1 MGCCRVGFIV
11 RIDIFGINDPLIYAG
26 EKLVN
31 KYAWSTPDERLLPVF
46 QQFAPIIELGCG
58 ANAYWSRWMNK
69 EGNVD
74 VVALDMSL
82 NDGGL
87 INATTNNKSEK
98 NETKSDDDKTTGG
111 LVIKQGS
118 PTTLSEDEEIRN
130 SDRTLF
136 LCYPDE
142 EDNQMPENSN
152 KDEEEELQAPLS
164 MAASCLE
171 HYSGEYVIHV
181 GELYGDT
188 LSLEQAP
195 FGRSSS
201 SEFQQR
207 LAGEYHCIL
216 KLKLNNNWLHVRDT
230 LSVWKR
236 TETCCMTFEKEDG
249 EEEDDSDDDMYF
261 KNIPPEEALPVD
273 VAAPCCTHLLNPP
286 CTNSADKKE
295 NSSIEDE
302 KIDSTK
308 GKKNK
313 NKKKAKHDE
322 VAGNAW

>member
-1 MGCCRVGFIV
+1 
-11 RIDIFGINDPLIYAG
+11 
-26 EKLVN
+26 LVN

-46 QQFAPIIELGCG
+46 RQFGPIIEVGCG

-87 INATTNNKSEK
+87 INTTYKKSGNDEA
-98 NETKSDDDKTTGG
+98 KSGSENTTGN

-118 PTTLSEDEEIRN
+118 PATLSEDEEIRN

-142 EDNQMPENSN
+142 EDNQMLENSN
-152 KDEEEELQAPLS
+152 KDDDEELQPPLS

-171 HYSGEYVIHV
+171 HYTGEYVIHV

-201 SEFQQR
+201 SEFQLR

-236 TETCCMTFEKEDG
+236 TETCCMAFEKEDG

-261 KNIPPEEALPVD
+261 KYIPPEETIPVD
-273 VAAPCCTHLLNPP
+273 VAAPCCAHLLNPP
-286 CTNSADKKE
+286 STNSADKKE
-295 NSSIEDE
+295 KSSIKDE
-302 KIDSTK
+302 KIGSTK
-308 GKKNK
+308 STKE
-313 NKKKAKHDE
+313 KKKKMNDA

>member
-1 MGCCRVGFIV
+1 
-11 RIDIFGINDPLIYAG
+11 
-26 EKLVN
+26 LVN

-46 QQFAPIIELGCG
+46 QQFAPIVEIGCG

-69 EGNVD
+69 EGGID

-87 INATTNNKSEK
+87 INTTTDNKSEK
-98 NETKSDDDKTTGG
+98 NETKSDDSKTTGG

-118 PTTLSEDEEIRN
+118 PATLSEDEEIRN

-142 EDNQMPENSN
+142 EDNQMPENSS
-152 KDEEEELQAPLS
+152 KDEKGELQAPLS

-236 TETCCMTFEKEDG
+236 TETCCMAFEKEDG
-249 EEEDDSDDDMYF
+249 GEEDDSDDDMYY
-261 KNIPPEEALPVD
+261 KYIPLEETIPVD
-273 VAAPCCTHLLNPP
+273 VAAPCCAHLLNPP
-286 CTNSADKKE
+286 STNSADKKE
-295 NSSIEDE
+295 KSSIEDE
-302 KIDSTK
+302 KIGSTK
-308 GKKNK
+308 SIKEKKK
-313 NKKKAKHDE
+313 KMKKKKAKDDA